1 MVDIFAQWVICWI
14 SLNWVVRHQNVG
26 WLCLTLLFS
35 LLTYMVLSFII
46 WAKKVVQHSSHF
58 DMACKTSQ
66 IMYLLWLPMFMVTII
81 WWLIYKERILC
92 LLFCH
97 ICVHKD
103 QNVLLDEKSCIVLD
117 KMLMFC
123 IICIM
128 NHTIVMLKPLEYT
141 MINNIIIIIDIT
153 VI

>member
-66 IMYLLWLPMFMVTII
+66 IMYLLWSPMFTVTIM
-81 WWLIYKERILC
+81 WWLMYKECIKC
-92 LLFCH
+92 LLYCRISIH
-97 ICVHKD
+97 ADKNI
-103 QNVLLDEKSCIVLD
+103 LLDEKPHIVSCYLR
-117 KMLMFC
+117 
-123 IICIM
+123 
-128 NHTIVMLKPLEYT
+128 TIPIKRNQGCLWLKPKHIFFNENSLIPSVEK
-141 MINNIIIIIDIT
+141 
-153 VI
+153 